1 VRFVDRANETGAA
14 LPAGRA
20 EGPVVGPGVNG
31 TGPPGPADAEAV
43 RRRDRF
49 SVRLRYVLRTDRLG
63 QAALAFLVL
72 VVLAAV
78 LGPLVMGDAATQADL
93 GKRFVAPFD
102 PQQGAAYF
110 LGSDALGRSFLARL
124 LVAARTT
131 LVIAVLAVVA
141 SALVGSLIGTVVG
154 YIGGRTDAY
163 TMRIA
168 DVMLAFPSLLLALI
182 ILYTLGPGLAPLIFV
197 LAVARLALYARV
209 ARAETLAV
217 RERLFV
223 TAARALGAGPT
234 RIVLTQIAPVIAPS
248 LVGLATLEFALVIL
262 SESAL
267 SFLGLGVRQPDIT
280 WGGLIAEGRNY
291 LRDAWWV
298 ALLPGLAI
306 TLTAVAVNVLADVVR
321 RTTQSD

>member
-1 VRFVDRANETGAA
+1 MSAVEGDQVPVSETM
-14 LPAGRA
+14 
-20 EGPVVGPGVNG
+20 
-31 TGPPGPADAEAV
+31 TIK
-43 RRRDRF
+43 RRDTF
-49 SVRLRYVLRTDRLG
+49 TVRLRYILRRDRLG
-63 QAALAFLVL
+63 QAALVFVVI

-78 LGPLVMGDAATQADL
+78 FGPLLMGDASTRAEL
-93 GKRFVAPFD
+93 GKRFVAPFH
-102 PQQGAAYF
+102 PGQGAAYV

-131 LVIAVLAVVA
+131 LIIAVIAVLAA
-141 SALVGSLIGTVVG
+141 TIVGSLIGTVVG
-154 YIGGRTDAY
+154 YIGGRVDAY
-163 TMRIA
+163 VMRIA
-168 DVMLAFPSLLLALI
+168 DVMQAFPSLLLALI
-182 ILYTLGPGLAPLIFV
+182 ILYTVGPGLVPLICV
-197 LAVARLALYARV
+197 LAVARLEVYVRV
-209 ARAETLAV
+209 ARAQTLAV

-223 TAARALGAGPT
+223 TAARALGAGSV
-234 RIVLTQIAPVIAPS
+234 RIVLRQIVPVIAPT

-267 SFLGLGVRQPDIT
+267 SFLGLGVQQPDVT

>member
-1 VRFVDRANETGAA
+1 MRFVDRTNETDAA
-14 LPAGRA
+14 R
-20 EGPVVGPGVNG
+20 VK
-31 TGPPGPADAEAV
+31 
-43 RRRDRF
+43 RRDRF
-49 SVRLRYVLRTDRLG
+49 SVRLLHVLRSDRLG
-63 QAALAFLVL
+63 QAALVFLVL
-72 VVLAAV
+72 IVLAAL
-78 LGPLVMGDAATQADL
+78 LGPLVIGDAATHANL
-93 GKRFVAPFD
+93 GKRFVTPFD
-102 PQQGAAYF
+102 PQQGAAYV

-131 LVIAVLAVVA
+131 VVIAVLAVVA
-141 SALVGSLIGTVVG
+141 SALIGSLIGTVVG
-154 YIGGRTDAY
+154 YLGGRVDSY
-163 TMRIA
+163 VMRIA
-168 DVMLAFPSLLLALI
+168 DVMQAFPSLLLALI
-182 ILYTLGPGLAPLIFV
+182 ILYTVGPGLVPLIFV
-197 LAVARLALYARV
+197 LAVARMEVYVRV

-223 TAARALGAGPT
+223 TAARALGAGPI

-267 SFLGLGVRQPDIT
+267 SFLGLGVQQPDIT

-306 TLTAVAVNVLADVVR
+306 TLTAVAVNVMADVVR